1 MEEIIN
7 LIKARIQECKSKGDT
22 FILPSINMPGVSVEE
37 TDGQTSG
44 SVLLETFYKITLPNG
59 DAINIEYQSKDKCR
73 TFQINPDRSYIS
85 VTCPDSRFDFA
96 DAWDERY

>member
-7 LIKARIQECKSKGDT
+7 LIKARIQECKSKGDV

-37 TDGQTSG
+37 TDGQSSG
-44 SVLLETFYKITLPNG
+44 SVLLESSYKISLPNG
-59 DAINIEYQSKDKCR
+59 DTICIDYQSKDKCR

-85 VTCPDSRFDFA
+85 VTCSDSRFDFT
-96 DAWDERY
+96 DAWDEKY

>member
-1 MEEIIN
+1 MEEIIA
-7 LIKARIQECKSKGDT
+7 LIKARIQECQSKGDT
-22 FILPSINMPGVSVEE
+22 FALPRIDTPGVSVEE

-59 DAINIEYQSKDKCR
+59 DTIKIHYQSKDKCR

-85 VTCPDSRFDFA
+85 VTCSDSRFDFT
-96 DAWDERY
+96 DAWDERI